1 MVDGIRSGGGF
12 DRSKLQNALENL
24 QKRKAELAQSEAPVQ
39 SASSFSDAITKS
51 IAEVDKSVRAGD
63 SLPVDAVTGDLDF
76 HEVAAKIKEAE
87 LSFDFAMQVR
97 NKLLDAYREVMRM
110 SV

>member
-12 DRSKLQNALENL
+12 DRSKLQAALDNL
-24 QKRKAELAQSEAPVQ
+24 QKRSAEIAQGTSPAQPQ
-39 SASSFSDAITKS
+39 GGFSDAVAKS
-51 IAEVDKSVRAGD
+51 IAEVDKVVRAGD
-63 SLPVDAVTGDLDF
+63 SLPTEAISGDLDF
-76 HEVAAKIKEAE
+76 HEVAAKMKEAE